1 MPWGGSVNSL
11 LDTHTHTHTHTHT
24 NTHTLCLLMWHWSHC
39 SWARVARQLIKDQKS
54 SRGSQWARRLISM
67 DSLSRM
73 HECSTCSLYF
83 QQSSILPSWFW
94 SHTHTHTHMLVLLT
108 HVLYRLWEMYTTRL
122 PWSDCNLEQMT
133 TRVVV
138 QVSCVFIY
146 IYRRYTFLSLIW
158 QHYSESCYV
167 LCCQNER
174 PPIPKDM
181 PREYSDVVQRSW
193 HREPRLR
200 PEFSDVLP
208 VLRELH
214 EALNPGSKL
223 SSASS
228 VGSGSSTATVVSL
241 VGHSSTRAQVLIW
254 LDFFLC

>member
-1 MPWGGSVNSL
+1 MPWGDSIISL
-11 LDTHTHTHTHTHT
+11 LYHTHTHTHTHT
-24 NTHTLCLLMWHWSHC
+24 YLLCLLFDIGRTAVGHGWH
-39 SWARVARQLIKDQKS
+39 A
-54 SRGSQWARRLISM
+54 
-67 DSLSRM
+67 SLSRTRSAQEAASKQEDWSLWIRYHVSM
-73 HECSTCSLYF
+73 RCSTCSLYF

-146 IYRRYTFLSLIW
+146 IYRRYTFLFLIW